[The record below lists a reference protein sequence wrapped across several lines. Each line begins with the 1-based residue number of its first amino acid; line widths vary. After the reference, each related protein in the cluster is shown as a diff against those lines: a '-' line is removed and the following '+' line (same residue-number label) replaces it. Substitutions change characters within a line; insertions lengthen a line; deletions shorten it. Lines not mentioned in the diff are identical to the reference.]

1 MQNLFHYERFRR
13 CGCVFGRQ
21 VQHNKRFRRHA
32 LRTYRQEKAIELME
46 YVDKINMKFGGEG
59 TKLYSTA
66 GTSFRSFAYRISLIF
81 LTHQSVISVRTSTTL
96 CLKIFMITLK
106 TRLISTLI
114 HLLKMLN
121 SRTAMIRKVILLT
134 QPMKIMS
141 AKVHCFSRQKR
152 QQVDGTCL
160 S

>member
-1 MQNLFHYERFRR
+1 MER
-13 CGCVFGRQ
+13 
-21 VQHNKRFRRHA
+21 VQSFIPQQAQA
-32 LRTYRQEKAIELME
+32 L
-46 YVDKINMKFGGEG
+46 
-59 TKLYSTA
+59 
-66 GTSFRSFAYRISLIF
+66 RSFAYRINLIF

-141 AKVHCFSRQKR
+141 AKSALFQSAEAAASGWNMFVITLTFPQSRIVLTSVFVWSSLPQSFHTSQTNSTKVRLFTAQNSSRTMCVHSA
-152 QQVDGTCL
+152 
-160 S
+160 